1 MRKRKKYKHCCG
13 QKSGGEQT
21 SELVFKEAVQ
31 VQKDLMNYA
40 FSKHQRAI
48 NQFINEFSF
57 LADMDKETQQIS
69 VFHLSVWGIFFRP
82 LTDKEET
89 IFQEFLTK
97 KQKILPVLK
106 QDKWLNLG
114 QTWSH
119 LCFY

>member
-1 MRKRKKYKHCCG
+1 MPMRKRKKYKHCCG

-57 LADMDKETQQIS
+57 
-69 VFHLSVWGIFFRP
+69 
-82 LTDKEET
+82 
-89 IFQEFLTK
+89 
-97 KQKILPVLK
+97 
-106 QDKWLNLG
+106 
-114 QTWSH
+114 
-119 LCFY
+119 

>member
-1 MRKRKKYKHCCG
+1 MGKIKRNALCPCGSGKKYKHCCG

-82 LTDKEET
+82 LTD
-89 IFQEFLTK
+89 
-97 KQKILPVLK
+97 
-106 QDKWLNLG
+106 
-114 QTWSH
+114 
-119 LCFY
+119 